1 MTQTNKTS
9 KTGRGVKIAL
19 GLSLAVNLLVLGLVG
34 GAVLGKD
41 RVRMAG
47 GPEAASLRSLGPIVG
62 VLDEDTRRRL
72 AIRVAQSDTGMRRDL
87 RGLISATRA
96 FQDALRAEPFD
107 RTAVTSALQSQR
119 NFVLSAQENGH
130 MLLLDELEAMSSEE
144 RLALADRLQDRLRRI
159 RDRDRDGDRGGDR

>member
-34 GAVLGKD
+34 GAVLGND
-41 RVRMAG
+41 RVRMA

-72 AIRVAQSDTGMRRDL
+72 AIHVARSDTGMRRDL
-87 RGLISATRA
+87 RGLVSATRA

-107 RTAVTSALQSQR
+107 RAAVTSALQSQR
-119 NFVLSAQENGH
+119 DFVLSAQENGH

-159 RDRDRDGDRGGDR
+159 RPRDRDGDRGGDR